1 MVQRVR
7 EMVCKRGGDK
17 GAIIP
22 AQMVD
27 VWVVEKV
34 DSLDVKW
41 VDVMVAPLAVLLVA
55 LKVGLMAAAT
65 DDLMAV

>member
-17 GAIIP
+17 GAILP

-27 VWVVEKV
+27 VWV
-34 DSLDVKW
+34 
-41 VDVMVAPLAVLLVA
+41 
-55 LKVGLMAAAT
+55 
-65 DDLMAV
+65 DL